1 MPKARDLEKI
11 CSDDFLQVRRS
22 AMRKRMKAASALPEV
37 EADENGGIA
46 IAEGVARVDLST
58 LRENPNNPQKVV
70 ESEFEC
76 LRDSMRRLHRFLKD
90 RPMLV
95 EADGMVKCGNKRL
108 RALKANGVRFVPA
121 EYVRIFS
128 DYTPEEVAEFI
139 LQDNLHRGVWDAEK
153 LLAQYDADTLRA
165 LGSEFDDLIAE
176 FESKRG
182 DEDFEYS
189 SKIEAPH
196 YNITG
201 ENPAV
206 DELYDTEKADE
217 LAREVDAANVPKEV
231 KAFLKAAAM
240 RHVVFN
246 FRNIAEYYAHADA
259 KVQRLMEK
267 SALVIIDFEDAI
279 RNGFVIVS
287 SKMDALRKESEGEDA

>member
-1 MPKARDLEKI
+1 
-11 CSDDFLQVRRS
+11 
-22 AMRKRMKAASALPEV
+22 MRKKTNAVSALPEV
-37 EADENGGIA
+37 IADENGGIP
-46 IAEGVARVDLST
+46 IAEGAARVDLST
-58 LRENPNNPQKVV
+58 LRENPKNPSKVV
-70 ESEFEC
+70 ESEFEL
-76 LRDSMRRLHRFLKD
+76 LRDSIRRLFRFLKD
-90 RPMLV
+90 RPLLV

-121 EYVRIFS
+121 EYVRWLS
-128 DYTPEEVAEFI
+128 EYTPEEVDEFV
-139 LQDNLHRGVWDAEK
+139 LQDNLHREVWGAEE
-153 LLAQYDADTLRA
+153 LLAQYDADKLRS
-165 LGSEFDDLIAE
+165 LSSEFDDIIAE
-176 FESKRG
+176 FERKRDG
-182 DEDFEYS
+182 EDFEYS

-206 DELYDTEKADE
+206 EELYDTEKADE

-231 KAFLKAAAM
+231 KRFLKAAAM

-287 SKMDALRKESEGEDA
+287 EKMDALRTKESEVDDA

>member
-1 MPKARDLEKI
+1 MPMARGLEKK
-11 CSDDFLQVRRS
+11 CSDEFSSNEEVK
-22 AMRKRMKAASALPEV
+22 MRKKTKAASALPEV
-37 EADENGGIA
+37 TADENGGIA

-153 LLAQYDADTLRA
+153 LLAGLRGRLVLTLTSVMIVQMVTQTNEGGMTGTYLDGGTYLKSFYSVMAAPSCVRISMLHGGTKDTAQHWR
-165 LGSEFDDLIAE
+165 IHHHV
-176 FESKRG
+176 KW
-182 DEDFEYS
+182 
-189 SKIEAPH
+189 
-196 YNITG
+196 
-201 ENPAV
+201 ENCA
-206 DELYDTEKADE
+206 
-217 LAREVDAANVPKEV
+217 
-231 KAFLKAAAM
+231 
-240 RHVVFN
+240 
-246 FRNIAEYYAHADA
+246 A
-259 KVQRLMEK
+259 KVL
-267 SALVIIDFEDAI
+267 SA
-279 RNGFVIVS
+279 
-287 SKMDALRKESEGEDA
+287 KWRKAR

>member
-1 MPKARDLEKI
+1 
-11 CSDDFLQVRRS
+11 
-22 AMRKRMKAASALPEV
+22 MRKKTKAASALPEV
-37 EADENGGIA
+37 KADENGGIA

-176 FESKRG
+176 FESRRG

-217 LAREVDAANVPKEV
+217 LAREVDAANVPKKV

-287 SKMDALRKESEGEDA
+287 EKMDALRTKESEGEDA